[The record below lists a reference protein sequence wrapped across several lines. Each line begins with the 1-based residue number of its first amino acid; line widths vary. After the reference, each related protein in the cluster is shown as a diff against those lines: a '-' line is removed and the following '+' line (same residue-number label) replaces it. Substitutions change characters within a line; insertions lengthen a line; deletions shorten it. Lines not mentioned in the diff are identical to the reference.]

1 MLLITCPHCGPREES
16 EFACGGEAH
25 IARPLV
31 ENSITDAEFADY
43 LFLRDNPKG
52 MFLERWR
59 HTAGCRRWFNVARD
73 TVSHDIIEIYAM
85 GSLPRK
91 AAAKT
96 AYDNSWRRC
105 SPAELAAVASDK
117 KPAKKKAAAQKAAA
131 QKATA
136 KKATAK
142 KSASKKTADKKAAA
156 KKAVAKKAVGK
167 TTTSRK
173 AATKSPASGRRAK

>member
-91 AAAKT
+91 AVAKA
-96 AYDNSWRRC
+96 AYDNSWRRS

-117 KPAKKKAAAQKAAA
+117 KPAKKKAAA
-131 QKATA
+131 
-136 KKATAK
+136 
-142 KSASKKTADKKAAA
+142 KKAAA
-156 KKAVAKKAVGK
+156 KKTAGKKAVAKKAVGK

>member
-91 AAAKT
+91 AAAKA
-96 AYDNSWRRC
+96 AYDNSWRRS

-117 KPAKKKAAAQKAAA
+117 KPAKKKAAAKKAAA
-131 QKATA
+131 
-136 KKATAK
+136 KKAA
-142 KSASKKTADKKAAA
+142 AKKTAGKKAAA

>member
-91 AAAKT
+91 AAAKV
-96 AYDNSWRRC
+96 AYDNSWRRS

-117 KPAKKKAAAQKAAA
+117 KPAKKKA
-131 QKATA
+131 TA
-136 KKATAK
+136 KKA
-142 KSASKKTADKKAAA
+142 ASKKTAD

>member
-25 IARPLV
+25 IARPLI

-91 AAAKT
+91 AAAKV
-96 AYDNSWRRC
+96 AYDNSWRRS

-117 KPAKKKAAAQKAAA
+117 KPAKKKAAAK
-131 QKATA
+131 KATA
-136 KKATAK
+136 KKAA
-142 KSASKKTADKKAAA
+142 AKKTADKKAAA

>member
-91 AAAKT
+91 AAAKV
-96 AYDNSWRRC
+96 AYDNSWRRS

-117 KPAKKKAAAQKAAA
+117 KPAKKKAAAQKA
-131 QKATA
+131 T
-136 KKATAK
+136 
-142 KSASKKTADKKAAA
+142 A